1 MYMIK
6 SEISELFSQRC
17 LVFMETEPQSN
28 KYNQVILS
36 KEQFKKVSYAI
47 ISTFDPEEHP
57 ELEEVELR
65 DGMEIVNIE
74 LSEEEYTLPDLQ
86 QNI

>member
-1 MYMIK
+1 MIK
-6 SEISELFSQRC
+6 SDASELFSQRC

-36 KEQFKKVSYAI
+36 KEQFKKVSDAI

-57 ELEEVELR
+57 ELENAELVP
-65 DGMEIVNIE
+65 GMEILNIE
-74 LSEEEYTLPDLQ
+74 LSEEEYILPDLK

>member
-1 MYMIK
+1 MIK
-6 SEISELFSQRC
+6 SNQDELFSQRC
-17 LVFMETEPQSN
+17 LVFLETEPQSN

-36 KEQFKKVSYAI
+36 KEQFKKVSDAI
-47 ISTFDPEEHP
+47 ISTFVSEEHP
-57 ELEEVELR
+57 ELEEVELI

-74 LSEEEYTLPDLQ
+74 LSDEEYELPDLQ